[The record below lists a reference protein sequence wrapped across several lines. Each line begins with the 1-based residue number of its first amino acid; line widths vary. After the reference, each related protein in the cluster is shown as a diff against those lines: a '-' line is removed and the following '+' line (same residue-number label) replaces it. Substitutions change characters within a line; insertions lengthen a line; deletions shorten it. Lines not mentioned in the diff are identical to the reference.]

1 MAMNYR
7 IYVDTGSQFVEMPVP
22 SAMNYGLQD
31 ISSSN
36 AGRTEDTV
44 MQKDRLGKAPKITLT
59 YNNRDTAL
67 VSTALGLV
75 KAEYFNILY
84 QDLENGGVYTYG
96 EFYRGDVSM
105 DVYNGALDLWSTC
118 KFSLIK
124 RSGANGRAVL
134 DTRQSRAYD
143 DDTYVGVSVP
153 SAIGTSNQVQ
163 ISVSNRSGQ
172 IREVTKDT
180 GISNYYHIRFN
191 NFGTSNP
198 LPLGDIGTVIFKN
211 GSNILVVDISC
222 Q

>member
-7 IYVDTGSQFVEMPVP
+7 IYVDTGAAFAELPVP
-22 SAMNYGLQD
+22 SALNYGLQD

-36 AGRTEDTV
+36 AGRTEDAV
-44 MQKDRLGKAPKITLT
+44 MQKERIGKAPKITLT

-67 VSTALGLV
+67 VATALGLV

-124 RSGANGRAVL
+124 RSGANGKAVL
-134 DTRQSRAYD
+134 GTRESTPNETDTF
-143 DDTYVGVSVP
+143 VSVSLP
-153 SAIGTSNQVQ
+153 AAIGISSQVS
-163 ISVSNRSGQ
+163 IINRSGQ
-172 IREVTKDT
+172 IKSISYDT
-180 GISNYYHIRFN
+180 GVQNYALIYFN
-191 NFGTSNP
+191 NQGTANR
-198 LPLGDIGTVIFKN
+198 LPRGDIGTVIFKN
-211 GSNILVVDISC
+211 GSNILVVNITC